1 MSAPAKKVRRKRRV
15 RTPTV
20 LQMEAVECGAASLAM
35 VLGSFG
41 RFEPLEK
48 LRVTCGVSRDGSKA
62 SNVLKAART
71 YGLLA
76 KGYKKE
82 PAGLL
87 AMPLPQIVFWN
98 FNHFLVVE
106 GFGRGKVYLNDP
118 AAGPRTVS
126 DTEFDE
132 SFTGVVMI
140 FEKGPEF
147 QKGGR
152 KSSILRSL
160 ATRLPGS
167 RIPLLY
173 LIAASLGVAL
183 PGLAIPAFSR
193 IFLDQVLVGGQPQ
206 WMRPLLVAMT
216 AIAILR
222 AAFTWMQQHAL
233 LRLEQKLSIGGSA
246 RFFWHILGLPAEFFS
261 QRYAG
266 DIAGRVELNDR
277 IASLLAGDLAT
288 NFANVL
294 MAVFYAALM
303 FRYDRVLTLVGLS
316 MAAINLVAL
325 RLIARKRKDGNR
337 LLMRETGKFMGVS
350 MAGIQMIETFKA
362 TGAENEFFALWAGHQ
377 AKVLNATQSIGGAS
391 LLLTATPPLLTA
403 INGVVILW
411 VGGLRAMDG
420 FLTLGMLLAFQG
432 LIALFLEPVNKLV
445 DLGGKLQ
452 EAEADMNRVDDVLN
466 YPSTRRTQSVDAPDE
481 PERRL
486 DGYLELRNVSFGYS
500 KLEAPLIT
508 DLSLSLKPG
517 QSVALVGGSGSGKS
531 TVAKLVAGLYQP
543 WEGEILFDGKKREDT
558 NPATMARSFAMVD
571 QDIVLFESS
580 IRDNLTLWDDTVAE
594 PVIVRAAEDACI
606 HDDITDRRGSYEYI
620 VEEGGR
626 NFSGGQRQR
635 LEIARALVSN
645 PRILVLDEATSALD
659 PATEKRIVDALR
671 RRACTCLVVAHR
683 LSTIRDC
690 DEIILLERGKVVERG
705 AHEDL
710 VRAGGAYA
718 RLIQAS

>member
-1 MSAPAKKVRRKRRV
+1 
-15 RTPTV
+15 
-20 LQMEAVECGAASLAM
+20 MEAVECGAASLAM